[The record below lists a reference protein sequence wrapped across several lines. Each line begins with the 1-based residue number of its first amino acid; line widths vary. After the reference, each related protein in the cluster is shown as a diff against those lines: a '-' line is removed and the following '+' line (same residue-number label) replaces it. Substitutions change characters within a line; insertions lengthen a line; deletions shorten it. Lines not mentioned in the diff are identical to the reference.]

1 MDGYT
6 YDELVRLHEQMT
18 WQVNHLT
25 VEGLVEFRVNQHKG
39 RIEVLVDGPYDHG
52 ALNAL
57 VAGIPRD
64 AYKVLETAGAGEG
77 FCGQS
82 CSPATAVGWTLGP
95 LHAKKGSLAA
105 PSGGYQ
111 GGCCSAL
118 KLMIEQ
124 ASSTRA

>member
-18 WQVNHLT
+18 RQVNHLT

-64 AYKVLETAGAGEG
+64 AYEILETAGAGDG
-77 FCGQS
+77 AAV
-82 CSPATAVGWTLGP
+82 SPARLGRR
-95 LHAKKGSLAA
+95 LRGRL
-105 PSGGYQ
+105 GRFRRR
-111 GGCCSAL
+111 SAH
-118 KLMIEQ
+118 
-124 ASSTRA
+124 

>member
-64 AYKVLETAGAGEG
+64 AYEVLETAGAGDG
-77 FCGQS
+77 S
-82 CSPATAVGWTLGP
+82 AVSPARLLRRLGGR
-95 LHAKKGSLAA
+95 LGRF
-105 PSGGYQ
+105 
-111 GGCCSAL
+111 
-118 KLMIEQ
+118 MRR
-124 ASSTRA
+124 RAH

>member
-64 AYKVLETAGAGEG
+64 AYEVLETAGAGDEG
-77 FCGQS
+77 
-82 CSPATAVGWTLGP
+82 AAVSSARLGRR
-95 LHAKKGSLAA
+95 LRERLGRFMRT
-105 PSGGYQ
+105 
-111 GGCCSAL
+111 SAH
-118 KLMIEQ
+118 
-124 ASSTRA
+124 

>member
-39 RIEVLVDGPYDHG
+39 RIEVLVDGPYDQE

-64 AYKVLETAGAGEG
+64 AYEVLETAGSGDAAAG
-77 FCGQS
+77 
-82 CSPATAVGWTLGP
+82 SPARLGQRLRGRLRRFMWTRD
-95 LHAKKGSLAA
+95 
-105 PSGGYQ
+105 Q
-111 GGCCSAL
+111 
-118 KLMIEQ
+118 
-124 ASSTRA
+124 